1 MKPFCPEDPHRHC
14 PPDPHRHCPPDE
26 GKFPPFIPEPPC
38 HYKPKYPPMRPVA
51 PICEGETETEMLNE
65 MGRKV
70 NMCIHAYNEVMA
82 ECYKT
87 LDNLQKAA
95 LENGAYYH
103 KPAVW
108 VEEGYSA
115 DDGSVYNIIHKS
127 CVDERNEPIFMEL
140 KLAYDNT
147 TNSMIEMGISDASRV
162 EYADKIIPAIPL
174 TGDGW
179 YGKTYYKGAPI
190 ATKDKPGYYT
200 MGFTKSGVM
209 KAYPNA
215 ISNSQLESDNIEN
228 AIGCSGV
235 LVRDRQETSGAD
247 IANIPEYGNKVSR
260 IVIGQNYTTREVFI
274 LTTQKSDEVNH
285 QGMLASTCAK
295 ILIDYG
301 CDIAV
306 EVCEGA
312 HTAALD
318 KGMPMVEP
326 NGAETDKF
334 YAYWVITRKR
344 FYCDDYTYELS
355 ELTQNFG
362 ATLWKEKKNSSAIA
376 GLQSELETAEARI
389 EANEGS
395 IARISETITTIQTS
409 ITSITNTLNSQATVI
424 SEINDNITEVVRLID
439 SIQANITTI
448 QANINAINKEI
459 SDIKSGDTVLPY
471 LSLNG
476 GTINGNTTFASGIS
490 IPVDGT
496 AENDGVNVST
506 LRKIFSPAYGVYDD
520 AEHGWKAYIKFVGG
534 NVSIRIVPYSP
545 TGTSANQT
553 FAFAISAESDPVAK
567 AINTYLSMF
576 GKTSFVEANSS
587 AGFAWFDIDSNG
599 AGIPT
604 ARFAKLSNGD
614 FTLYGASTI
623 TTHTDNIFGT
633 FAIIPN

>member
-1 MKPFCPEDPHRHC
+1 MKSFNPNDPHAHC
-14 PPDPHRHCPPDE
+14 PPDNE

-38 HYKPKYPPMRPVA
+38 DYKPKYPPIRPVA

-70 NMCIHAYNEVMA
+70 NMCIHAYNKVMA

-87 LDNLQKAA
+87 LDNLQNAA

-108 VEEGYSA
+108 IEEGYSA

-127 CVDERNEPIFMEL
+127 CVDERNEPIHMEL

-174 TGDGW
+174 TGEGW
-179 YGKTYYKGAPI
+179 YGKAYYKGAPI
-190 ATKDKPGYYT
+190 ATQDKAGYYT

-209 KAYPNA
+209 KAYSNA
-215 ISNSQLESDNIEN
+215 ISNSQLESDGIEN

-260 IVIGQNYTTREVFI
+260 VVIGQNYTTREVFI

-285 QGMLASTCAK
+285 QGMLASTCAQ
-295 ILIDYG
+295 ILINYG

-318 KGMPMVEP
+318 KGIPMVEP
-326 NGAETDKF
+326 TGAETDKF
-334 YAYWVITRKR
+334 YAYWLITRKR
-344 FYCDDYTYELS
+344 FYADDYTYELS

-362 ATLWKEKKNSSAIA
+362 ATLRKETKNSSAIA
-376 GLQSELETAEARI
+376 ILQSELDTAKARI
-389 EANEGS
+389 EVNEGS
-395 IARISETITTIQTS
+395 IARITETITTIGAS
-409 ITSITNTLNSQATVI
+409 ISSITNTLNEQAQVI
-424 SEINDNITEVVRLID
+424 SEINTHATEIVALID

-448 QANINAINKEI
+448 QGNINAINGEI
-459 SDIKSGDTVLPY
+459 AGIKDGSTTLPY
-471 LSLNG
+471 LKLDG
-476 GTINGNTTFASGIS
+476 GTVNGNTTFASGIS
-490 IPVDGT
+490 TPVEAT
-496 AENDGVNVST
+496 QKNDVVNVTT
-506 LRKIFSPAYGVYDD
+506 LRKIFSPAYGEYDD
-520 AEHGWKAYIKFVGG
+520 AEHGWKAYVKFTGG
-534 NVSIRIVPYSP
+534 SLFVRIVPYQPS
-545 TGTSANQT
+545 GTSANQS
-553 FAFAISAESDPVAK
+553 FAFAINGTSDPVAK
-567 AINTYLSMF
+567 AINAYVSLF
-576 GKTSFVEANSS
+576 GKTSFVDVGTST
-587 AGFAWFDIDSNG
+587 GFIWFCNDTNG
-599 AGIPT
+599 GTVPT
-604 ARFAKLSNGD
+604 VRFAKLSDGD
-614 FTLYGASTI
+614 FTLYGASTV
-623 TTHTDNIFGT
+623 TTHTDNIIGC
-633 FAIIPN
+633 APIIPE